1 MIEVVLFDLDGTL
14 VNTNQLIIDSFKHVF
29 KTELN
34 IYPSDEEIVQYFG
47 EPLLKTLAR
56 YDEKNVEK
64 LYKAY
69 IQYNEKVHDDV
80 VKPVEGAGEAVR
92 GLKDRGI
99 KVGVVSSKRRIM
111 VDKGLKVCHLSGL
124 MDVIITP
131 EDTKRHKPDGEPVI
145 KACSILGIDPANAL
159 MVGDSHFDILCGK
172 NAMAKTC
179 LVKYTAVPIES
190 ILKYEPD
197 FLIEKLTDLLEII
210 DNQKEKE
217 VKMQDKIG

>member
-1 MIEVVLFDLDGTL
+1 MIEAVLFDLDGTL
-14 VNTNQLIIDSFKHVF
+14 VNTNQLIIESFKHVF

-64 LYKAY
+64 LYNAY

-80 VKPVEGAGEAVR
+80 VQPMEGAGEAVS

-111 VDKGLKVCHLSGL
+111 VDKGLKVCRLSGL

-131 EDTKRHKPDGEPVI
+131 EDTEKHKPDGEPVI
-145 KACSILGIDPANAL
+145 KACSILGINPVNAL

-179 LVKYTAVPIES
+179 LVKYTAVPIEN

-197 FLIEKLTDLLEII
+197 FLIEKLTDLIEII

-217 VKMQDKIG
+217 VEMHKEIV